1 MRVLTPRTVACVIP
15 QEFHGINTD
24 VTVTESSTVRLRSR
38 LSNPLFLYSSLKR
51 FPVSMMDR
59 YWSAVQVL
67 KKSPEATV
75 EHTALFGLRTK
86 RTKTSVMLRI
96 IPLADMTPPKHMAH
110 IMSQMVSIMPRI
122 PRVAT
127 SASISGCPVDKEV
140 LPNTEVIKAL
150 NPLVKSRVSPC
161 AICRRI

>member
-1 MRVLTPRTVACVIP
+1 MLTPRTVACVIP

-67 KKSPEATV
+67 KKKSGGDGGAYSTFRFTDETDENVGNATD
-75 EHTALFGLRTK
+75 HTACRHDTTETHGAYNEPNGIHHASHSPGGDERIDFGL
-86 RTKTSVMLRI
+86 
-96 IPLADMTPPKHMAH
+96 
-110 IMSQMVSIMPRI
+110 
-122 PRVAT
+122 
-127 SASISGCPVDKEV
+127 SG
-140 LPNTEVIKAL
+140 
-150 NPLVKSRVSPC
+150 R
-161 AICRRI
+161 

>member
-1 MRVLTPRTVACVIP
+1 MLTPRTVACVIP

-86 RTKTSVMLRI
+86 RTKNVGNTTDHTACRHDTTETHGAYNEPNGIHHASHSPGGDERI
-96 IPLADMTPPKHMAH
+96 DFGL
-110 IMSQMVSIMPRI
+110 
-122 PRVAT
+122 
-127 SASISGCPVDKEV
+127 SG
-140 LPNTEVIKAL
+140 
-150 NPLVKSRVSPC
+150 R
-161 AICRRI
+161 

>member
-1 MRVLTPRTVACVIP
+1 MVGRTSV
-15 QEFHGINTD
+15 E
-24 VTVTESSTVRLRSR
+24 
-38 LSNPLFLYSSLKR
+38 
-51 FPVSMMDR
+51 
-59 YWSAVQVL
+59 
-67 KKSPEATV
+67 KKSGGDSGAYGTFRFTDETDENVGNA
-75 EHTALFGLRTK
+75 
-86 RTKTSVMLRI
+86 MI

-150 NPLVKSRVSPC
+150 NPVVKSRVSPC

>member
-1 MRVLTPRTVACVIP
+1 MCIR
-15 QEFHGINTD
+15 
-24 VTVTESSTVRLRSR
+24 
-38 LSNPLFLYSSLKR
+38 
-51 FPVSMMDR
+51 DR
-59 YWSAVQVL
+59 L

-150 NPLVKSRVSPC
+150 NPVVKSRVSPC